1 MEKNIEIC
9 ECTTDGRLKK
19 VSNFPMSM
27 TNDTAKVDYITE
39 SISQELFDGVEVL
52 LIDAE
57 NLKIRDSTVTRGET
71 GLDACIIHYSLTAWK
86 SWLLI
91 SL

>member
-1 MEKNIEIC
+1 MISPEYEAVSSKTKKGEEWKKSIEIC

-19 VSNFPMSM
+19 VSNFPMSL

-57 NLKIRDSTVTRGET
+57 NLENKGFHSHKR
-71 GLDACIIHYSLTAWK
+71 
-86 SWLLI
+86 
-91 SL
+91 